1 MRRRAPDFWQR
12 PDAAAARILDPIG
25 RLYGSVGRLARP
37 TTRRRASVPVVCI
50 GNAVVGGAGKTPVAI
65 AVAALLA
72 GAGLRPHFLSRGY
85 GGRLKGPVRI
95 YSGRYDARHVGD
107 EPLLL
112 AQHGPTWVARNRHAG
127 AVAAVAAGAGSI
139 VMDDG
144 FRNRSLAPDLSLLV
158 ADGEVGYGN
167 GRVFPAGPLRE
178 PPECAHACAD
188 GLIVVGPERVALP
201 NGLPRIGADL
211 VPVPGSYR
219 LAGKRVLAFAGIGRP
234 AKFLRTLQDLGAEV
248 VDFTAFPDHHRYRRA
263 EVRALFMRA
272 AELNAQCFTTEKD
285 FVRLPVVAQAVTRTV
300 AVMIRWTDPPAL
312 PDLLKR
318 NGIPM

>member
-1 MRRRAPDFWQR
+1 MRWRAPDFWR
-12 PDAAAARILDPIG
+12 RSDAAAARILGPIG
-25 RLYGSVGRLARP
+25 GLYGSVGRLARP
-37 TTRRRASVPVVCI
+37 TARRRASVPVICI

-65 AVAALLA
+65 AVAALLD

-85 GGRLKGPVRI
+85 GGRLRGPARVDPDRH
-95 YSGRYDARHVGD
+95 DARHVGD

-112 AQHGPTWVARNRHAG
+112 ARHGPTWIARNRHAG
-127 AVAAVAAGAGSI
+127 AVAAAAAGAGSI

-158 ADGEVGYGN
+158 ADGAVGYGN

-178 PPECAHACAD
+178 PPEDAHACAD
-188 GLIVVGPERVALP
+188 GLIVVGPECVPLP

-211 VPVPGSYR
+211 VPVPGSGH

-234 AKFLRTLQDLGAEV
+234 AKFLGTLKDLGAEV
-248 VDFTAFPDHHRYRRA
+248 VDFTAFPDHHRYRPN
-263 EVRALFMRA
+263 EVRTLVARA
-272 AELNAQCFTTEKD
+272 AGLNAQCVTTEKD
-285 FVRLPVVAQAVTRTV
+285 FVRLPAGTRAATGTV
-300 AVMIRWTDPPAL
+300 AVMIRWTDPSAL
-312 PDLLKR
+312 PDLLKG

>member
-1 MRRRAPDFWQR
+1 MRRRAPDFWRR
-12 PDAAAARILDPIG
+12 PDATAARILDPIG

-37 TTRRRASVPVVCI
+37 KSRRRAPVPVVCI
-50 GNAVVGGAGKTPVAI
+50 GNAVVGGAGKTPVAM

-85 GGRLKGPVRI
+85 GGRLKGPVRVDPE
-95 YSGRYDARHVGD
+95 RHDARHVGD

-112 AQHGPTWVARNRHAG
+112 ARHGPTWVSRNRHAG
-127 AVAAVAAGAGSI
+127 AAAAAAEGAGSI

-158 ADGEVGYGN
+158 ADGAVGYGN

-188 GLIVVGPERVALP
+188 GLIVVGPERVPLP

-211 VPVPGSYR
+211 VPAPGSEH
-219 LAGKRVLAFAGIGRP
+219 LAGKRLLAFAGIGRP
-234 AKFLRTLQDLGAEV
+234 AKFLGTLQDLGAEV
-248 VDFTAFPDHHRYRRA
+248 ADFTAFPDHHRYRPD
-263 EVRALFMRA
+263 EVRALVARA
-272 AELNAQCFTTEKD
+272 AELNAQCITTEKD
-285 FVRLPVVAQAVTRTV
+285 FVRLPAEVRDATGTV
-300 AVMIRWTDPPAL
+300 AVMIRWTDPSAL
-312 PDLLKR
+312 PDLLER
-318 NGIPM
+318 NGIPT